1 MVLRLFSKFPFF
13 FLMHHFTDF
22 LFTISLVFGF
32 IMLVI
37 FAWLFLFSGCLVSG
51 LVLGLVGLVFTVAFG
66 VFWFLGG
73 HFNTWNAFFLVWFVV
88 SSDSLSIWW
97 GRVFLVSVRLGLEG
111 GSSKF
116 FGFGGGFCPFF
127 GLLLVSSLGAISGG
141 GKITF
146 FGGAG
151 MA

>member
-1 MVLRLFSKFPFF
+1 MFLGFYRGQVLVVLRLFFKFPFF

-22 LFTISLVFGF
+22 LFTNSLVFGF

-73 HFNTWNAFFLVWFVV
+73 HFNTWNAFFLVWTHTERHTQRETHTQRHTQEDTQRNE
-88 SSDSLSIWW
+88 SERHS
-97 GRVFLVSVRLGLEG
+97 E
-111 GSSKF
+111 
-116 FGFGGGFCPFF
+116 
-127 GLLLVSSLGAISGG
+127 
-141 GKITF
+141 
-146 FGGAG
+146 
-151 MA
+151 